1 MALPIVVPDASVI
14 LKWVL
19 PSADEPDAA
28 QALLVRTAVVEERVR
43 VLVPSLWI
51 YEVGNTISRKFPT
64 QAADWLAAL
73 AKFGLQ
79 DAPRSE
85 KWLTIALGLVSR
97 FGCTFYDAAYHAVA
111 LGNNGVFLT
120 ADSRYVQLASAAG
133 GVIALGDWRAPTNRR
148 QR

>member
-19 PSADEPDAA
+19 PSADEPDAD
-28 QALLVRTAVVEERVR
+28 QALLLRTSVVEERVR
-43 VLVPSLWI
+43 ALVPSLWI
-51 YEVGNTISRKFPT
+51 YEVGNTISRRFPT
-64 QAADWLAAL
+64 QAANWLAAL

-79 DAPRSE
+79 DAPRSD
-85 KWLTIALGLVSR
+85 KWLTTTLGLVSH

-111 LGNNGVFLT
+111 LNNKGEFVT
-120 ADSRYVQLASAAG
+120 ADHRYVNLAGDAG
-133 GVIALGDWRAPTNRR
+133 GVTLLGNWRAPTNRR

>member
-19 PSADEPDAA
+19 PAADEPDAA
-28 QALLVRTAVVEERVR
+28 QALLVRTAVAEERVR
-43 VLVPSLWI
+43 ALVPSLWI
-51 YEVGNTISRKFPT
+51 YEVGNTISRRFPT
-64 QAADWLAAL
+64 HAAAWLAAL

-79 DAPRSE
+79 EALRSD
-85 KWLTIALGLVSR
+85 KWLTTALELVSR

-111 LGNNGVFLT
+111 LSNNGMFIT
-120 ADSRYVQLASAAG
+120 ADSKYVNLAGNAG
-133 GVIALGDWRAPTNRR
+133 GVTLLGDWRAPKSRS

>member
-19 PSADEPDAA
+19 PSADEPEAA
-28 QALLVRTAVVEERVR
+28 QALLIRAAIAEEQVRAF
-43 VLVPSLWI
+43 VPALWI
-51 YEVGNTISRKFPT
+51 YEVGNTISRRFPT
-64 QAADWLAAL
+64 QAGDWLAAL

-79 DAPRSE
+79 DAPRSD
-85 KWLTIALGLVSR
+85 KWLTTALGLVNR

-111 LGNNGVFLT
+111 LSNNGVFVT
-120 ADSRYVQLASAAG
+120 ADSKYVALAGGAG
-133 GVIALGDWRAPTNRR
+133 GVVALSHWRAPTHRR